1 MIRRILPGLALL
13 AAPAPA
19 LAHELIS
26 QYGTFLGP
34 AIHIFTEIDH
44 LAAFT
49 VVGLLAG
56 QNEAPAR
63 TYGVVAFSVA
73 LVLGMVAPL
82 GLEGLGAFESIEGLL
97 SAASALVTA
106 MLVAAGLR
114 LPAWLIALVSAAL
127 GLVHG
132 IANGLAIAG
141 SPWLMG
147 SVLGAGIAALV
158 IAVVSMLMAAA
169 LSGLRGRLVVR
180 VIGSWVAALSL
191 LLIGLALRG

>member
-1 MIRRILPGLALL
+1 MIKRILPGLALL

-26 QYGTFLGP
+26 QYGAFLGP

-56 QNEAPAR
+56 QNKAPAR
-63 TYGVVAFSVA
+63 TYGVVAFLIA

-82 GLEGLGAFESIEGLL
+82 GLEGLGAFEFVEGLL
-97 SAASALVTA
+97 SAASVLVTA
-106 MLVAAGLR
+106 MLVAAGMR

-147 SVLGAGIAALV
+147 SMLGAGIAALV
-158 IAVVSMLMAAA
+158 IAVVSVLIAAA
-169 LSGLRGRLVVR
+169 SSGLRGRLVVR

>member
-1 MIRRILPGLALL
+1 MIRKILPGPALL

-26 QYGTFLGP
+26 QYGAFLGP

-63 TYGVVAFSVA
+63 VYGVVAFLIA

-82 GLEGLGAFESIEGLL
+82 ALEGLGAFESVEGLL
-97 SAASALVTA
+97 SAASVLVTA
-106 MLVAAGLR
+106 MLVAAGMR

-147 SVLGAGIAALV
+147 SVLGAGIAAL
-158 IAVVSMLMAAA
+158 IIPVVSVLIAAA
-169 LSGLRGRLVVR
+169 LSSLRGRLVVR